1 MWKTHHLYIFVH
13 HFPRESM
20 GKSMVCPTLFVPG
33 PSSMDLLAQYSDS
46 EGEVGMGLVG
56 RRKNWQMCFFSR
68 HILVGGDWNHGILT
82 DFPETVGNGIIIPTD
97 EVIFFRGVAKNN
109 QPEYHIITTVSVKK
123 RHHLVNLP
131 TLVFQPL
138 AASILI
144 YWVIVGFMVDYIS
157 HTLW

>member
-1 MWKTHHLYIFVH
+1 
-13 HFPRESM
+13 M

-33 PSSMDLLAQYSDS
+33 PSSMDLRAQYSDS

-123 RHHLVNLP
+123 G
-131 TLVFQPL
+131 T
-138 AASILI
+138 I
-144 YWVIVGFMVDYIS
+144 W
-157 HTLW
+157 